1 MSGIA
6 GVARGLGSGVGRVGA
21 ASLRAV
27 HHIGG
32 GTTLLVD
39 ALVALV
45 RPPFVSPRQVVRQC
59 AEVGVGSIPVV
70 ALTGLFSGM
79 VLALQASDA
88 FARFGAEDLVGT
100 VVSLAMVR
108 EMGPVLAGIMVT
120 ARVGSAMA
128 AELGSM
134 RITEQ
139 IDALVTLATNPV
151 RFLVLPR
158 LLAATFML
166 PCLVL
171 FADLI
176 GIVGGWVVA
185 VRLLGTNPALYE
197 QRTLQFLDLDDLVLS
212 LVKAAVFGAILASV
226 SCYHGFTV
234 TGGAREVGRAVTR
247 SVVVSLIGILIFNYV
262 LTAWAA

>member
-1 MSGIA
+1 MSFAGSVRGI
-6 GVARGLGSGVGRVGA
+6 GSA
-21 ASLRAV
+21 TLRAV
-27 HHIGG
+27 AHVGG
-32 GTTLLVD
+32 GTQMIGD
-39 ALVALV
+39 ALLALV

-59 AEVGVGSIPVV
+59 AEVGVASIPVV

-139 IDALVTLATNPV
+139 IDALLTLGTNPV

-158 LLAATFML
+158 LLAAVIML

-171 FADLI
+171 FADMI
-176 GIVGGWVVA
+176 GILGGWVVA
-185 VRLLGTNPALYE
+185 VRLMGANPALYE
-197 QRTLQFLDLDDLVLS
+197 QRTIQFLDQGDVFLS
-212 LVKAAVFGAILASV
+212 LTKAAVFGAILATV
-226 SCYHGFTV
+226 SCYHGFHV

-247 SVVVSLIGILIFNYV
+247 AVVVSLIAILIFNYV
-262 LTAWAA
+262 LTAWASG

>member
-1 MSGIA
+1 MSFA
-6 GVARGLGSGVGRVGA
+6 ASVGRVGGA
-21 ASLRAV
+21 TLGALREVGAGAQLL
-27 HHIGG
+27 GG
-32 GTTLLVD
+32 
-39 ALVALV
+39 ALAALV
-45 RPPFVSPRQVVRQC
+45 RPPFVSPRLVVRQC
-59 AEVGVGSIPVV
+59 ASIGVHSIPVV
-70 ALTGLFSGM
+70 LLTGLFSGM
-79 VLALQASDA
+79 VLALQSANA

-100 VVSLAMVR
+100 VVALAMVR

-134 RITEQ
+134 KITEQ

-158 LLAATFML
+158 LLATTFML

-171 FADLI
+171 FADAI
-176 GIVGGWVVA
+176 GILGGWIVA

-197 QRTLQFLDLDDLVLS
+197 RRTLQFLDVDDLVLS
-212 LVKAAVFGAILASV
+212 LAKAAAFGATLAAV
-226 SCYHGFTV
+226 SCYHGLRV
-234 TGGAREVGRAVTR
+234 EGGAREVGQAVTR
-247 SVVVSLIGILIFNYV
+247 SVVISLIGILVLNYV